1 MDLGESAAMCGEHN
15 LPEDAERAL
24 LRLEACVDTLSCADA
39 AREALCTI
47 RHALYVAH
55 FHAHTDALTGLMNRN
70 CFDHAIAP
78 ALARAERAREPGALL
93 FIDLDD
99 FKLVNDDLGHAVGDE
114 VLAVVAM
121 RLREAVRSG
130 DIAARYGG
138 DEFVA
143 YLDNVCPERARAIAE
158 RIIAHIEQP
167 CATSAGQRRVTPS
180 VGIAL
185 YPAHGHCAAELLRYA
200 DSAMYR
206 AKGHGGAGCAFYG
219 EDSADHGLS
228 GVPEAFHS
236 GVLPHERS
244 LDVQPR
250 SRIG

>member
-1 MDLGESAAMCGEHN
+1 MDLGKSAAVCGEHD

-24 LRLEACVDTLSCADA
+24 LRLEACMNSLSCADT
-39 AREALCTI
+39 AREALSTI
-47 RHALYVAH
+47 RHALCVAH

-70 CFDHAIAP
+70 CFDHAIVS
-78 ALARAERAREPGALL
+78 ALARAERAHESGAVL

-121 RLREAVRSG
+121 RLRESVREG

-143 YLDNVCPERARAIAE
+143 YLGNVCPERARTIAE

-167 CATSAGQRRVTPS
+167 CATSAGLRRVTPS

-185 YPAHGHCAAELLRYA
+185 YPAHGQRAEELLRYA

-206 AKGHGGAGCAFYG
+206 AKGQGGDGCAFYG
-219 EDSADHGLS
+219 EALSDHAQS

-236 GVLPHERS
+236 GVTPHERS
-244 LDVQPR
+244 PAVQSG